1 MNSLEVIGFVA
12 ALASAAS
19 WAFCTVMFDRIGKV
33 IPFAGITFLKGT
45 FSIILMAFLTMF
57 MGGFTSLTLEEGFYL
72 ALSGIIGIAI
82 GDTLFFRSL
91 QDLGAKVQVLYFML
105 GQIVTMFLSFLVLNE
120 VLTLW
125 QYIGALILL
134 IGILIVTWGKQEDH
148 PNKRRG
154 IIGGFLSILCFSVS
168 TIMVKIY
175 IGHIDVVTAT
185 FYRMVFG
192 TIVVLFVGVT
202 SKKIVTW
209 VSPLRD
215 RKILALFLINVIVLT
230 LGGFLLSMLAIKNIS
245 VSLAS
250 ILSTTEPIFVLL
262 FAWLINKEK
271 ATRNELMGAVITIL
285 GLLMII
291 LNEHI

>member
-105 GQIVTMFLSFLVLNE
+105 GQIVTMFLSFLVLSE

-192 TIVVLFVGVT
+192 TIVVMFVGVT

-291 LNEHI
+291 LNEQI

>member
-1 MNSLEVIGFVA
+1 
-12 ALASAAS
+12 
-19 WAFCTVMFDRIGKV
+19 
-33 IPFAGITFLKGT
+33 
-45 FSIILMAFLTMF
+45 
-57 MGGFTSLTLEEGFYL
+57 
-72 ALSGIIGIAI
+72 
-82 GDTLFFRSL
+82 
-91 QDLGAKVQVLYFML
+91 ML

-192 TIVVLFVGVT
+192 TIVVMFVGVT

>member
-192 TIVVLFVGVT
+192 TIVVMFVGVT

>member
-1 MNSLEVIGFVA
+1 MNNLEVIGFVA

-105 GQIVTMFLSFLVLNE
+105 GQIVTMFLSFLVLSE

-154 IIGGFLSILCFSVS
+154 IIGGFLSILCFSIS

-192 TIVVLFVGVT
+192 TIVVMFVGVT

-215 RKILALFLINVIVLT
+215 KKILALFLLNVIVLT

-271 ATRNELMGAVITIL
+271 ATRNELVGAVVTIL